1 MRKVLNN
8 EGQNLL
14 FCEARSHRSWLDEP
28 VEGELLRAV
37 YDLAKMGPTS
47 SNSCPLRMV
56 FVVSGEAKEK
66 LVSCVSQG
74 NQKKTKSAPV
84 TAILGCDTR
93 FYELMN
99 KLSPH
104 SSIGIHMA
112 ENPDKA
118 EDFARTQAILQAG
131 YFFMAARAL
140 GLDCGPMGGYDAAKI
155 DATFFSDDRVKSIML
170 CNLGLGDSTK
180 LKPRAERLNFEEACA
195 II

>member
-1 MRKVLNN
+1 
-8 EGQNLL
+8 
-14 FCEARSHRSWLDEP
+14 
-28 VEGELLRAV
+28 
-37 YDLAKMGPTS
+37 
-47 SNSCPLRMV
+47 
-56 FVVSGEAKEK
+56 
-66 LVSCVSQG
+66 
-74 NQKKTKSAPV
+74 
-84 TAILGCDTR
+84 
-93 FYELMN
+93 
-99 KLSPH
+99 
-104 SSIGIHMA
+104 MA

-118 EDFARTQAILQAG
+118 KDFARTQAILQAG